1 MVGGLATRGRYGRLD
16 DSLRMGRYV
25 LTCVP
30 VLLRDLLLTLMLGLP
45 APYRDPEPPEERQT
59 RLMTIAQAVTE
70 ASHRATCT
78 EDYAV
83 EECERLWPG
92 QPLDLALLLI
102 TQAYSESRLARNVHA
117 GDCRPYEC
125 DPFKS
130 RSTGKVVHRAR
141 SLWQIHHTR
150 PVDAEWDRMVGVDE
164 ESTGYAAWAATKMLS
179 LAYHACR
186 SIPGAISR
194 YAGWRR
200 CDWPGAAR
208 RTQLFEVLRQRTA
221 RLLSPERRATSD
233 TLRTSN

>member
-1 MVGGLATRGRYGRLD
+1 M
-16 DSLRMGRYV
+16 
-25 LTCVP
+25 
-30 VLLRDLLLTLMLGLP
+30 LMLGLP
-45 APYRDPEPPEERQT
+45 APYGDPEPAQERQA
-59 RLMTIAQAVTE
+59 RLTTIAQAITE
-70 ASHRATCT
+70 ASYRATCSQ
-78 EDYAV
+78 DYEV
-83 EECERLWPG
+83 EECQRLWPG

-117 GDCRPYEC
+117 GECRPYEC

-141 SLWQIHHTR
+141 SIWQMHHTR
-150 PVDAEWDRMVGVDE
+150 PVHDEWDRMVGVDE

-179 LAYHACR
+179 YAYNACR

-200 CDWPGAAR
+200 CDWPGAVR

-221 RLLSPERRATSD
+221 RLLTPAPRAD
-233 TLRTSN
+233 GDNPRKPD